1 MRAAGY
7 VQGISSEQH
16 SLVIHRFPEGF
27 VFEDPGYFTDPFR
40 YVPHPLVRLA
50 ASEVI
55 ARIDADPELRAAF
68 SEGKML
74 GVLVCEDC
82 RGGCCNDSSPS
93 RNKGEC
99 SARLPLQKPRGEI
112 CYIAAFSGNVNGRG
126 CIEGFVPPIYDLTV
140 PDGYF
145 REREAEISE
154 INRQIEELM
163 DSDRKMCLEK
173 ELADAVRMRDM
184 ELDAMKESMA
194 DAKRRRAEVRAQCSD
209 PEILDGLIRESQ
221 HEKAE
226 LRRLKQALEVAVKG
240 ISERIE
246 QFNSRIE
253 SLKKQ
258 RASMSEELQD
268 WIFRQYIVHNYHG
281 EESSIADIFAASA
294 LVPPGGT
301 GECAA
306 PKLLEYAFRSGLRPL
321 AMGEFWYG
329 KSPDSAVRSHGRF
342 YPSCTSKCGPLLTF
356 MLEGLNLTSDFH
368 TVRVREEAKPIIV
381 YEDEAILVV
390 EKPSGMPSVPGLDGR
405 TSILELLSVTSN
417 ERNSFVTSSER
428 SESRHLHPVHRLDMD
443 TSGIM
448 VFAKTPEAA
457 VNLRKQFEEH
467 SVRKTYMA
475 RVCSEG
481 NSGGGT
487 LWPVL
492 PPWPQGEGPSDS
504 WEGLSSGCPLRNF
517 RTANA
522 HGRIDLP
529 LSADYDERPRQ
540 KVDFQQGKA
549 AHTEYKVFSEN
560 PDGTADLLLYPL
572 TGRTHQLRVHCAHHL
587 GLGRPISG
595 DLLYGAHCVNEDAH
609 KTTDHPKDTPPDQ
622 KPSRLCLHALSIAFR
637 HPVTSEPLT
646 FTSDQ
651 LCY

>member
-1 MRAAGY
+1 MWAAGY

-16 SLVIHRFPEGF
+16 KLVKHRFPEGF

-50 ASEVI
+50 ASEII

-74 GVLVCEDC
+74 GVLVCED
-82 RGGCCNDSSPS
+82 S
-93 RNKGEC
+93 RSG
-99 SARLPLQKPRGEI
+99 L
-112 CYIAAFSGNVNGRG
+112 CYIAAFSGNVNGQSW
-126 CIEGFVPPIYDLTV
+126 IDGFVPPIYDLAA
-140 PDGYF
+140 PDGHF
-145 REREAEISE
+145 KKREAEISE

-163 DSDRKMCLEK
+163 ASDRKMCLEK

-184 ELDAMKESMA
+184 ELAAMKESMA
-194 DAKRRRAEVRAQCSD
+194 DAKRRRTEVRAQCSD

-221 HEKAE
+221 HEKAG
-226 LRRLKQALEVAVKG
+226 LRRLKQALNASVDA
-240 ISERIE
+240 IMERIAL
-246 QFNSRIE
+246 FNDRIE

-306 PKLLEYAFRSGLRPL
+306 PKLLEHAFRNGLRPL

-356 MLEGLNLTSDFH
+356 MLKGQYLMSGLYID
-368 TVRVREEAKPIIV
+368 RIRETEKPIIV
-381 YEDEAILVV
+381 FEDDTILVV

-405 TSILELLSVTSN
+405 TSLLELLSVTSN
-417 ERNSFVTSSER
+417 EKSSFVTSSEH

-481 NSGGGT
+481 NSGG
-487 LWPVL
+487 
-492 PPWPQGEGPSDS
+492 
-504 WEGLSSGCPLRNF
+504 NF
-517 RTANA
+517 RAANA

-540 KVDFQQGKA
+540 KVDFKQGKA
-549 AHTEYKVFSEN
+549 AHTEYKVISEN
-560 PDGTADLLLYPL
+560 SDGTADLLLYPL

-595 DLLYGAHCVNEDAH
+595 DLLYGAHGVNEDAL
-609 KTTDHPKDTPPDQ
+609 KTTNHPKDTPLDQ

-646 FTSDQ
+646 FTSD
-651 LCY
+651 LLRY

>member
-1 MRAAGY
+1 MWTAGY
-7 VQGISSEQH
+7 VQRISSEQH
-16 SLVIHRFPEGF
+16 NLVIHRFPEGF

-50 ASEVI
+50 ASEII

-74 GVLVCEDC
+74 GVLVCEDS
-82 RGGCCNDSSPS
+82 RGG
-93 RNKGEC
+93 
-99 SARLPLQKPRGEI
+99 L

-126 CIEGFVPPIYDLTV
+126 CIEGFVPPIYDLAA
-140 PDGYF
+140 PDGHF
-145 REREAEISE
+145 KKREAEISE

-163 DSDRKMCLEK
+163 ASDRKVCLEK
-173 ELADAVRMRDM
+173 ELADAVRMIDM
-184 ELDAMKESMA
+184 ELAAMKESMA
-194 DAKRRRAEVRAQCSD
+194 DAKRRRTEVRAQCSD

-221 HEKAE
+221 HEKAG
-226 LRRLKQALEVAVKG
+226 LRRLKQALNASVDA
-240 ISERIE
+240 IMERIAL
-246 QFNSRIE
+246 FNDRIE

-268 WIFRQYIVHNYHG
+268 WIFRQYIVHNSHG
-281 EESSIADIFAASA
+281 EESCIADIFAASA

-306 PKLLEYAFRSGLRPL
+306 PKLLEHAFRNGLRPL

-356 MLEGLNLTSDFH
+356 MLEGQDLMSGLYID
-368 TVRVREEAKPIIV
+368 RIRETEKPIIV
-381 YEDEAILVV
+381 FEDDTILVV

-405 TSILELLSVTSN
+405 TSLLELLS
-417 ERNSFVTSSER
+417 VTSSER

-448 VFAKTPEAA
+448 VFAKAPEAA

-481 NSGGGT
+481 NSGGDT
-487 LWPVL
+487 LRIT
-492 PPWPQGEGPSDS
+492 PPSYRWAPPPAARGVAR
-504 WEGLSSGCPLRNF
+504 SSGCHLRNF

-549 AHTEYKVFSEN
+549 AHTEYKVVSEN
-560 PDGTADLLLYPL
+560 SDGTVDLLLYPL

-595 DLLYGAHCVNEDAH
+595 DLLYGAHGVNEDAL
-609 KTTDHPKDTPPDQ
+609 KTTNHPKDTPLSQ

-646 FTSDQ
+646 FTSD
-651 LCY
+651 LLRY